1 MAYINLSRKAA
12 KRRVLTNGLI
22 YLLMAV
28 LAFVL
33 LFPYMFMA
41 SKSLMSSEEVID
53 PTIKFLPAVPQFSN
67 YLEILRNENYLK
79 GFLHTFII
87 VGCNCIIIPLSASFI
102 AFSFAKLKWVGRNF
116 MFAIMLGTMMLPGV
130 VTQLSLYA
138 IYVDLNWINT
148 LYPFI
153 IPNFFGGG
161 ALYIFLIRQFM
172 LGIPRDMDNAAK
184 IDGANA
190 LVRYWSIVLPLCKP
204 VLIYVIVNVFIA
216 YWGDYYGPF
225 VYMRASYAPKTL
237 AQVVFEN
244 SMEKDAAS
252 YNANLRMCGG
262 VIMSIVPAILFA
274 IFQRQLIEGVVMT
287 GLKD

>member
-33 LFPYMFMA
+33 LFPYMFMV

-67 YLEILRNENYLK
+67 YLEIFRNENYLK